1 MSSKHYEGATSSVG
15 GNACSYVNLT
25 HYNNGFKG
33 TRPPVPNLPAGAV
46 ANTYT
51 VPVYGSNGY
60 NTLIHGSSGCCSGYP
75 DIRSAYRSTDG
86 SCNPKY
92 SISHCGG

>member
-1 MSSKHYEGATSSVG
+1 MSSTHYEGATSSVG
-15 GNACSYVNLT
+15 GNGCSYVRLNE
-25 HYNNGFKG
+25 YYKSFKG
-33 TRPPVPNLPAGAV
+33 MTPPVPTLPAGAV

-60 NTLIHGSSGCCSGYP
+60 STLVHGSSGCCSGYP

-92 SISHCGG
+92 ALSHCG